1 MNNESELM
9 ETVKNIIEKRGKEA
23 LEKAQKEIL
32 SLPYDG
38 GIVQKALRHFARVT
52 LRGALPVFPALIS
65 LSCKAVGGKTEKTV
79 SIGAAMTLI
88 AAAADVHDDVI
99 DKSVVKGSKPTV
111 FGKFGK
117 DIAILVG
124 DALIIQGL
132 MLLHKECESLAKSQR
147 EIMLY
152 LVSHASFEISHAE
165 AIETKLRKKFDLQ
178 PQEYFEIIKM
188 KAVVPEI
195 HSRIGAI
202 LGNGDARAI
211 ETMGHYGRT
220 FGILSTIREEFIDL
234 LEYPEFQNRLRNECL
249 PLPMIYALQNL
260 KIKTTISPF
269 LQNEKVDKRSF
280 SKMTE
285 IVMNSQEVQEL
296 KEKMNSMVREEV
308 KRLTT
313 IKNLEI
319 RKELEITARAMMEN
333 L

>member
-1 MNNESELM
+1 MNNKPELM

-65 LSCKAVGGKTEKTV
+65 LSCEAAGGKTEKV

-124 DALIIQGL
+124 DALLIQGL

-147 EIMLY
+147 EIILD

-165 AIETKLRKKFDLQ
+165 AIETKLRRKFDLQ

-202 LGNGDARAI
+202 LGNGDARTVEI
-211 ETMGHYGRT
+211 LGHYGRT

-260 KIKTTISPF
+260 KTKTTISPF
-269 LQNEKVDKRSF
+269 LENEKVDKRSF
-280 SKMTE
+280 IKMTE
-285 IVMNSQEVQEL
+285 IVMDSQEVQEL

-313 IKNLEI
+313 IKNLKTRE
-319 RKELEITARAMMEN
+319 ELEIIMRAMMEN